1 MIHPCLSCCKII
13 FLNIHAMTYLR
24 VSRFTAPIWLHV
36 FDRPLTEAEIA
47 EKRRKAKEKLA
58 ERAAAR
64 SQGETTEMTALK
76 EEISEGCGKLFKV
89 TS

>member
-1 MIHPCLSCCKII
+1 M
-13 FLNIHAMTYLR
+13 
-24 VSRFTAPIWLHV
+24 
-36 FDRPLTEAEIA
+36 TEAEIA

-76 EEISEGCGKLFKV
+76 EEISEGCGKLLKV

>member
-1 MIHPCLSCCKII
+1 M
-13 FLNIHAMTYLR
+13 
-24 VSRFTAPIWLHV
+24 
-36 FDRPLTEAEIA
+36 TEAEIA